1 MRPEQYSAYLNKK
14 SSENL
19 RKGEGVTTCL
29 IPILVMIFFI
39 WIVKIILSTAVT
51 QPGAVV
57 PKLIKTGKENRE

>member
-1 MRPEQYSAYLNKK
+1 MKPEQYSAYLNKK

-19 RKGEGVTTCL
+19 RKGEGVTTGL

-39 WIVKIILSTAVT
+39 WIVKIILSTVVT

-57 PKLIKTGKENRE
+57 PKIIKTGKENRE